1 VVLLSLDAPSGRTGG
16 VVSVGVCALLQARER
31 RSPLGGENRNELDAD
46 AGRYREARIKCADGY
61 GEAEHR
67 RPRVPDSCRCCQPP
81 IDATGCEVVFSLAGR
96 GPADYHRF
104 SMIAPTAN
112 VKVSPAA
119 IAAFAIIAPP
129 AR

>member
-1 VVLLSLDAPSGRTGG
+1 MSSMPTPFDTARRESSAHTGTARQSIVDPECRTVWGAVNPQPGR
-16 VVSVGVCALLQARER
+16 
-31 RSPLGGENRNELDAD
+31 P
-46 AGRYREARIKCADGY
+46 
-61 GEAEHR
+61 
-67 RPRVPDSCRCCQPP
+67 
-81 IDATGCEVVFSLAGR
+81 GCDVVFSLAAR
-96 GPADYHRF
+96 RCAVYHRF

>member
-1 VVLLSLDAPSGRTGG
+1 MSSMPTPVDTARRASNAHTGTARQSIVVPECRTAAAPVNPRS
-16 VVSVGVCALLQARER
+16 AR
-31 RSPLGGENRNELDAD
+31 A
-46 AGRYREARIKCADGY
+46 
-61 GEAEHR
+61 
-67 RPRVPDSCRCCQPP
+67 
-81 IDATGCEVVFSLAGR
+81 GCEVVFALAGR
-96 GPADYHRF
+96 GFADYHRF